1 MKHLKLSLISLL
13 MVLGCD
19 KKEDGI
25 DMNINPEYLIAT
37 WRLEKVTLNDIDGAD
52 INDWIN
58 TSTILGIDSDK
69 TYFRNYVHGTWTL
82 DGNTL
87 TLGLGDNTDWDYR
100 ILELSNNSLTVEVTL
115 TERRYCCDF
124 SQFEDNEPITI
135 IEKYFKEE

>member
-1 MKHLKLSLISLL
+1 MKHLKLFLISLL

-52 INDWIN
+52 INDWIS

-87 TLGLGDNTDWDYR
+87 MLKYQHIALG
-100 ILELSNNSLTVEVTL
+100 I
-115 TERRYCCDF
+115 
-124 SQFEDNEPITI
+124 
-135 IEKYFKEE
+135 K